1 MAQTFSGW
9 QPPVRQGGG
18 RSWPWLLVGIA
29 QLLAAGPMLGLM
41 AGGGLVVGVM
51 GLASGAG
58 VGDVLPVLLGL
69 VAGPLAGLA
78 VPALALFSPSVRR
91 VNRAALFAL
100 HCLGLL
106 VGTAVAYFGWVRPAM
121 G

>member
-1 MAQTFSGW
+1 MAQTFTGW
-9 QPPVRQGGG
+9 QPPVRQSGG
-18 RSWPWLLVGIA
+18 RSWPWLVLGIA

-41 AGGGLVVGVM
+41 VGGGLVVTVM
-51 GLASGAG
+51 GLASGG
-58 VGDVLPVLLGL
+58 SVGEVLPVLLQL
-69 VAGPLAGLA
+69 SAGPLAGLA
-78 VPALALFSPSVRR
+78 VPALALLSPSVRR

-106 VGTAVAYFGWVRPAM
+106 VGTAVAYIGWVRPAM